1 MTASYTATQKAL
13 HWITA
18 LLIPLQWWTSRA
30 VLRTHEIHA
39 FGRRT
44 DPFDLTLHRLHI
56 YTGVAVLALTLWRIA
71 LRIRLG
77 APPLPAA
84 LPNWVVKA
92 AFTAHML
99 TYAVLVGL
107 TLTGLITTYVWF
119 GMGAAHRALVYVLY
133 LFIVA
138 HVVATIW
145 HEAHGEGV
153 LGRMLRN
160 TA

>member
-39 FGRRT
+39 FGRKT

-56 YTGVAVLALTLWRIA
+56 YAGVTVMALTLWRIA
-71 LRIRLG
+71 LRIRHG

-84 LPNWVVKA
+84 VPGWVAKA
-92 AFTAHML
+92 AWAAHML
-99 TYAVLVGL
+99 IFALLIGL
-107 TLTGLITTYVWF
+107 TLTGLVTTYLWF
-119 GMGAAHRALVYVLY
+119 GMSVAHRALVYGLY
-133 LFIVA
+133 LFIFA
-138 HVVATIW
+138 HVLATVW
-145 HEAHGEGV
+145 HEARGQGV
-153 LGRMLRN
+153 LGRMLRGD
-160 TA
+160 A

>member
-1 MTASYTATQKAL
+1 MTATYTATQKTL

-18 LLIPLQWWTSRA
+18 LIVPLQWWTSRA

-39 FGRRT
+39 FGRKT

-56 YTGVAVLALTLWRIA
+56 YAGVTVLALTLWRIA
-71 LRIRLG
+71 LRMRHG
-77 APPLPAA
+77 APRLPTA
-84 LPNWVVKA
+84 LPDWVAKTARA
-92 AFTAHML
+92 AHIL
-99 TYAVLVGL
+99 TYAVLIAL
-107 TLTGLITTYVWF
+107 TPTGMITTYLWF

-160 TA
+160 AA